1 MNLKKALTFIAFG
14 FLFTLVDLNLTV
26 NGSQINFTPDFIG
39 WVLLF
44 LAFDNLGDYVK
55 DKIYLKWLSLILTV
69 AYAVIWFLDFAKPE
83 LSTDLIKTPAAI
95 GSTIYMF
102 ILFGVLE
109 KVAHD
114 YGSKRE
120 STIRMLK
127 ILNLVLYVAFLG
139 LSLSVRSRED
149 TILALS
155 MVVLGVA
162 IIVCAI
168 ITAVV
173 LFKLKDEV
181 NSILEKE

>member
-44 LAFDNLGDYVK
+44 MAFDNLGDYVK

-69 AYAVIWFLDFAKPE
+69 VYAVIWFLDFAKPE

-102 ILFGVLE
+102 ILFGVLG

-127 ILNLVLYVAFLG
+127 ILNLVLYVAILV
-139 LSLSVRSRED
+139 LSLFIHSEED
-149 TILALS
+149 TVIA
-155 MVVLGVA
+155 MIMIVLGAA

-173 LFKLKDEV
+173 LFKLKNEV